1 MEIRL
6 NKIIAEAGVASRR
19 EADRL
24 ITAGEVTING
34 EVVTELGT
42 KCDPE
47 NVHIKV
53 KGKLLQTSSRKTYVL
68 LNKPKGYVTTTK
80 DPEGRQTVM
89 DLIRNVPGRL
99 YPVGRL
105 DLQTEGLLILTNDGE
120 LADKI
125 MKPKSKVAKIYE
137 VKIRGTL
144 NNNLKKKLEYGI
156 SVDGETLKAESIKT
170 IKEDKN
176 TWLEVTIFEGKNRHI
191 RRLFDA
197 IKHPVVKIRRIQ
209 IGNLKAPYLKPG
221 EYIMLEESDIKKI
234 FERR

>member
-6 NKIIAEAGVASRR
+6 NKIISEAGIASRR

-24 ITAGEVTING
+24 IKAGEVTING

-53 KGKLLQTSSRKTYVL
+53 KGKLLQTSGRKVYVL

-89 DLIRNVPGRL
+89 DLVRKVPGRL

-105 DLQTEGLLILTNDGE
+105 DIQTEGLLILTNDGE

-144 NNNLKKKLEYGI
+144 NDNLKKKLEYGI

-209 IGNLKAPYLKPG
+209 IGNMKAPYLKPG